1 MCWHTFLHE
10 LFPNFSRIDIFTLWN
25 YVTRNCLPIYLTVR
39 HFTPVSQVD
48 MYLKYR
54 QYIE

>member
-10 LFPNFSRIDIFTLWN
+10 LFPNFSRIDIFPLWN

-39 HFTPVSQVD
+39 HFTPVSQAD